1 MTATATRSAKVNR
14 VSSTKQKLRTCIT
27 IFGALLCHHCTTTTW
42 KWRISRFVEDVN
54 TRKLLSFSFLDLQYS
69 FFGIQLQKNLPAFE
83 WTKWNN
89 QVTLSDGFRSLSS
102 LLYLCLTE
110 LTVAHSLTAART
122 SNSSIISLSL
132 WSSCAKA
139 SSDNSWKPFVLKTLS
154 VFSSMNSK
162 QRSLNSSCP

>member
-83 WTKWNN
+83 WT
-89 QVTLSDGFRSLSS
+89 LSDGFRSLSS